1 MNDWLNE
8 LPFAWL
14 LIAVLALSYIA
25 ATAVYTRVM
34 MLVIDRRGRTPART
48 VRSDATIID
57 RSSSRGVA
65 VAIIANSPRSA
76 SSDDL
81 SASSAGSATSA
92 SADEPGGAQTE
103 WDRLTLEDI
112 EGVRRALATRRAEA
126 LARHAEELKKLNH
139 EQAEIDAIELAIN
152 SFAERYG
159 RGTPKGIS

>member
-48 VRSDATIID
+48 VRSDATIVD
-57 RSSSRGVA
+57 RSSSQGSA
-65 VAIIANSPRSA
+65 VAITARSA
-76 SSDDL
+76 STEDPG
-81 SASSAGSATSA
+81 ASSAGSATSA
-92 SADEPGGAQTE
+92 SADEPGGAQTK